1 MPRFL
6 KFQHY
11 LPALL
16 LLLVL
21 IAVAYIYSPGLQG
34 GFLFD
39 DYPNLQELGTYGGVV
54 DLETFNNFIFN
65 GISSSLGR
73 PLALATFVLDDNN
86 WPSQGVWFKETN
98 LKIHLLTGLVLC
110 WASLNLM
117 RLLGRSETEAT
128 WVALLNG
135 AIWLLHPYM
144 ISTTLYVVQR
154 MAQLAALFIL
164 CGVAGYL
171 HGRLLIARNHLMS
184 GYLWM
189 SASLMVFTLL
199 GLLSKENGI
208 LLPLLMVVVEA
219 CLPSTTPKLLWQWR
233 LLFLWFPS
241 VVIVI
246 GLLSFIEL
254 TADAWSNRP
263 FTQWERF
270 ITQPRILWEYLY
282 HLYVPRIEGRGLF
295 QDGYSFSRNFL
306 SPFTTLTSIVGL
318 VGVVAAAIF
327 YRKKFP
333 IASIAILFFL
343 AGHLLESTWLN
354 LELYF
359 EHRNYAASAF
369 LFLPLAIGLVTLPR
383 VIDYKLA
390 YFCGVLFFCLL
401 AFLTWKRSNLWSDTE
416 RLQYYWAVSTPESV
430 RAQNQIVQTL
440 IAQGRMDNA
449 LSYLEGAAGR
459 FPQSSFLTINLLYLK
474 VYMGVA
480 KEADFISTGDLM
492 VSQPFDAQ
500 AISSLRALVDRLADK
515 EVNMYY
521 PQYTMVLLDHVY
533 ANSSYQKINTFKK
546 LYFYCKA
553 RLYMKMSDYSASLEN
568 YKIAMK
574 LYGDTDAAL
583 SMVAE
588 VGNKNRPAEALIL
601 LKQAEVLYAN
611 QSDSSLRRSRAL
623 YDKEFPRM
631 RVNLEQLD
639 VSNRHDAVSET
650 RKVNQ

>member
-1 MPRFL
+1 MRFTF
-6 KFQHY
+6 KTSRY
-11 LPALL
+11 LPSFFLVL
-16 LLLVL
+16 VLLVV
-21 IAVAYIYSPGLQG
+21 VAIYHPGLQG
-34 GFLFD
+34 GFIFD
-39 DYPNLQELGTYGGVV
+39 DYPNLQELGAYGGVV
-54 DLETFNNFIFN
+54 DLETFNNFVFN
-65 GISSSLGR
+65 GIASSLGR
-73 PLALATFVLDDNN
+73 PLALATFLLDDNN

-98 LKIHLLTGLVLC
+98 LKIHLLTGLLLC

-117 RLLGRSETEAT
+117 RLLGRSESEAA
-128 WVALLNG
+128 WIALLNC

-154 MAQLAALFIL
+154 MAQLAALFML
-164 CGVAGYL
+164 CGITGYL
-171 HGRLLIARNHLMS
+171 HGRLLIERNHARS
-184 GYLWM
+184 GYIWM
-189 SASLMVFTLL
+189 SASLIAFTLL

-208 LLPLLMVVVEA
+208 LLPMLIVVIEF
-219 CLPSTTPKLLWQWR
+219 CLPTSTPKLFWQWR
-233 LLFLWFPS
+233 LLFLWLPS
-241 VVIVI
+241 LAIVI
-246 GLLSFIEL
+246 GLLSRIEL
-254 TADAWSNRP
+254 NADAWGNRP
-263 FTQWERF
+263 FTQWERV

-282 HLYVPRIEGRGLF
+282 HLYIPRIEGRGLF
-295 QDGYSFSRNFL
+295 QDGYSFSRNLL
-306 SPFTTLTSIVGL
+306 SPVTTLTSIVGL
-318 VGVVAAAIF
+318 ICAVAAAIF

-343 AGHLLESTWLN
+343 VGHLLESTWLN

-369 LFLPLAIGLVTLPR
+369 LFLPLAVGLIRLPR
-383 VIDYKLA
+383 LIDYKLA

-430 RAQNQIVQTL
+430 RAQNQIVQVL
-440 IAQGRMDNA
+440 INQGRMEDA

-480 KEADFISTGDLM
+480 KEADFISTGNLM

-500 AISSLRALVDRLADK
+500 AVSSLRALVERLADR
-515 EVNMYY
+515 EVNVHY
-521 PQYTMVLLDHVY
+521 PQYTMVLLDNVY

-553 RLYMKMSDYSASLEN
+553 RLYMKMGDYSASLES

-588 VGNKNRPAEALIL
+588 VGNNDRPAEALIL
-601 LKQAEVLYAN
+601 LAQAEVLYVN
-611 QSDSSLRRSRAL
+611 QSDLSLRRSRAL

-631 RVNLEQLD
+631 RFNLEAL
-639 VSNRHDAVSET
+639 NEF
-650 RKVNQ
+650 NQQKESSLGVKGE

>member
-1 MPRFL
+1 MQFIV
-6 KFQHY
+6 KKSNF
-11 LPALL
+11 LPAFF

-21 IAVAYIYSPGLQG
+21 LVVVVIYSPGLQG
-34 GFLFD
+34 GFIFD

-54 DLETFNNFIFN
+54 DRETFNNFVFN

-73 PLALATFVLDDNN
+73 PLALATFLLDDNN

-98 LKIHLLTGLVLC
+98 LKIHLLTGLFLC

-117 RLLGRSETEAT
+117 RLLGHSESEAA
-128 WVALLNG
+128 WVALLNC

-154 MAQLAALFIL
+154 MAQLAALFML
-164 CGVAGYL
+164 CGVTGYL
-171 HGRLLIARNHLMS
+171 YGRLLIARNALRS
-184 GYLWM
+184 GYIWM
-189 SASLMVFTLL
+189 SLSLIVFTLV

-208 LLPLLMVVVEA
+208 LLPLLIIVIEA
-219 CLPSTTPKLLWQWR
+219 CLPASTPKLLWQWR
-233 LLFLWFPS
+233 LIFLWLPAS
-241 VVIVI
+241 VIVI
-246 GLLSFIEL
+246 GMLNYIEL
-254 TADAWSNRP
+254 AADAWPNRP
-263 FTQWERF
+263 FTQWERVL
-270 ITQPRILWEYLY
+270 TQPRILWEYLY
-282 HLYVPRIEGRGLF
+282 HLYIPRIEGRGLF
-295 QDGYSFSRNFL
+295 QDGYSFSRNLL

-318 VGVVAAAIF
+318 VCVIVVTIF

-343 AGHLLESTWLN
+343 VAHLLESTWLN

-369 LFLPLAIGLVTLPR
+369 LFLPLAMGLVKLPQ
-383 VIDYKLA
+383 IINYKLA
-390 YFCGVLFFCLL
+390 YCCGVLFFCVL

-430 RAQNQIVQTL
+430 RAQNQIVQVL
-440 IAQGRMDNA
+440 ISQRKMDEA
-449 LSYLEGAAGR
+449 VYYLEAAAGR
-459 FPQSSFLTINLLYLK
+459 FPHSSFLTINLLNLK
-474 VYMGVA
+474 VYAGAA
-480 KEADFISTGDLM
+480 KEADFMRAGGLM

-500 AISSLRALVDRLADK
+500 AVSSLRALVDRLADG
-515 EVNMYY
+515 EVDMSY
-521 PQYTMVLLDHVY
+521 PQYTMALLDNVY
-533 ANSSYQKINTFKK
+533 ANSSYQKIYTFKK

-553 RLYMKMSDYSASLEN
+553 RLYMKMSDYAASLAN

-588 VGNKNRPAEALIL
+588 VGNKNRPVEALIL
-601 LKQAEVLYAN
+601 LAQAEELYKN
-611 QSDSSLRRSRAL
+611 QSDISLRRSRNV

-631 RVNLEQLD
+631 KFNLEALNEHNQQRESSLG
-639 VSNRHDAVSET
+639 VKSE
-650 RKVNQ
+650 